1 MEGVSLLPFLLLS
14 SLLSLSSPSQLG
26 KHVPPVSLCLPPPLP
41 PAALWGGG
49 SRRICPWDSGFW
61 PASQAPV
68 ASAA

>member
-41 PAALWGGG
+41 PFPPLPNA
-49 SRRICPWDSGFW
+49 RRPCAG
-61 PASQAPV
+61 AREKV
-68 ASAA
+68 